1 MLTKLFDNVIAD
13 PSIAPYV
20 EPFMDFIEPLALF
33 FGILLVGLCLAVGFF
48 GQRMFG
54 FIRWALVFIVGFVA
68 GAGLLAPIVKLL
80 APAING
86 LMVGVAVGLIL
97 AVLSRFI
104 YNIVFIAVIGFDVYN
119 ICYSAL
125 FIPALANFSQGDMV
139 KSIAVAVVCVLI
151 ALILRKYLEMII
163 TAGIGGIGLA
173 FAIDTK
179 LFTYT
184 NFLPLDATLGA
195 IILGSVVALVMLVY
209 QYKNRVRF

>member
-1 MLTKLFDNVIAD
+1 MLTKLFDTVIAD

-20 EPFMDFIEPLALF
+20 EPFMDFIEPLSFF
-33 FGILLVGLCLAVGFF
+33 FGIALAALCLLMGLF

-54 FIRWALVFIVGFVA
+54 FIRWALVFVVGFVA
-68 GAGLLAPIVKLL
+68 GAGLLAPIVQKF
-80 APAING
+80 APAINA
-86 LMVGVAVGLIL
+86 LMVGLAVGLIL

-104 YNIVFIAVIGFDVYN
+104 YNVVFVAVIGFDTYN

-125 FIPALANFSQGDMV
+125 FIPALESFSKGDMV
-139 KSIAVAVVCVLI
+139 KSIAVAVICVII
-151 ALILRKYLEMII
+151 ALILRKYLEMIV

-184 NFLPLDATLGA
+184 NFLPLDATLCA
-195 IILGSVVALVMLVY
+195 IIFGSVITLVMLVY
-209 QYKNRVRF
+209 QFKNRIRF